1 MGDDRS
7 EQSAVVK
14 GLTWHG
20 ADLFELTLTREN
32 LDAMINTVG
41 NWLETRGVDPF
52 SIHREVF
59 FNASH

>member
-20 ADLFELTLTREN
+20 ADLFELTLTRES
-32 LDAMINTVG
+32 LDFTPGECVA
-41 NWLETRGVDPF
+41 LF
-52 SIHREVF
+52 SENRDV
-59 FNASH
+59 SRP